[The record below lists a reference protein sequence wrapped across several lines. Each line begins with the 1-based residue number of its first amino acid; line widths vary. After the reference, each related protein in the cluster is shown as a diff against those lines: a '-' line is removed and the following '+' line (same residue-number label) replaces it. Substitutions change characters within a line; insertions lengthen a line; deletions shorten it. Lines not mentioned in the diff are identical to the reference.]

1 MRTFKLYEIGER
13 QLTFDVCPSEE
24 NYYDVLAPAHKTA
37 TYLSIVGEFS
47 SEESLRALLTKF
59 YEQFRYKCTDKTR
72 SVEWRKAVEEVLNER
87 IEHFTNLCME
97 KVNSYI

>member
-1 MRTFKLYEIGER
+1 MRTFKLYEVSER
-13 QLTFDVCPSEE
+13 WLTFDVCLSEE
-24 NYYDVLAPAHKTA
+24 NYDVLAPAHKTA
-37 TYLSIVGEFS
+37 TYHSIVGEFS

-72 SVEWRKAVEEVLNER
+72 SVEWRKAVEEVINEK

-97 KVNSYI
+97 KANSYI

>member
-1 MRTFKLYEIGER
+1 MRTYKLYEISER
-13 QLTFDVCPSEE
+13 WLTFDVCTDEE
-24 NYYDVLAPAHKTA
+24 NYDVLASAHKTA
-37 TYLSIVGEFS
+37 TYHDIVGEFS

-59 YEQFRYKCTDKTR
+59 YAKYKCTDKTR